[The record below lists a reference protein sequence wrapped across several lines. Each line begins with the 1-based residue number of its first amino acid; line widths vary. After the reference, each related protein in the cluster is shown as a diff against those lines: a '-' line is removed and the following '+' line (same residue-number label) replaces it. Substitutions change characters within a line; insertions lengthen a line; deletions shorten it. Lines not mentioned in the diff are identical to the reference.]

1 MDGAWTIERAHG
13 PDRYSMSQTE
23 HRTDEAWTIERAHGP
38 DRYSVSQMEH
48 RMDGAWTRWSMDQIN
63 GSWTRQVAQGPDR
76 WSMVWMEHGK
86 QKSIY
91 VNGTW
96 RARNVPEMMPRS

>member
-1 MDGAWTIERAHG
+1 MAHG
-13 PDRYSMSQTE
+13 PDGGSGTRQPEREPDGTQNGWSMDQTN
-23 HRTDEAWTIERAHGP
+23 G
-38 DRYSVSQMEH
+38 S
-48 RMDGAWTRWSMDQIN
+48 WTRWSMDQIN